1 MTQHN
6 LKMCPIISALQENLG
21 IQYALATDG
30 ASDFWRLLCSN
41 ALNNLLK
48 IPDQITRKRVIAKRL
63 LYKCSNGCFYTEKES
78 NNSQDKKNKTI

>member
-6 LKMCPIISALQENLG
+6 LRMCPIFSVLQENLG
-21 IQYALATDG
+21 VQYALATDG

-48 IPDQITRKRVIAKRL
+48 IPDQITRKRVIEKRL
-63 LYKCSNGCFYTEKES
+63 LYKCSN
-78 NNSQDKKNKTI
+78 